1 MKDKEYKTIKR
12 NKTAT
17 LLLVFMAAIAC
28 ITLVAC
34 NQNGESQERVLIVG
48 TTTVVDSLN
57 RLDAAGGA
65 PGYNFDKIA
74 SVVSQI
80 SAVSKID
87 GKYVGVACDY
97 SVSEDG
103 KTVTLTQKANY
114 KWHDGEDVTIDDV
127 EYTLKALQEGE
138 DYKSVTKEGD
148 SLIYAVDMADTFLA
162 KVAGETLVPKHIF
175 EGKTK
180 DTLTDEQSVVG
191 AGPFKFVGIDKAAG
205 TITFEK
211 FEAYPKADSVNF
223 DKVVFKQYGSQ
234 EVLAFAL
241 KNGEVDVTFDYSK
254 GLSADAMSAL
264 DGASGVQLVSQATK
278 QIDKVMFFNN
288 QKMTNVNVKRA
299 IALSIDYGKI
309 RQTFAPS
316 GAAPSREGF
325 VGEGIVGYKETPVW
339 SRDLQKAKELLAGE
353 GYSEQ
358 NKFRFEILVHSGTN
372 DTQYADLL
380 KTQIEESGMVDVVL
394 VAKGSDWQQ
403 YYQGG
408 NHMASFAKIT
418 AKGYDFEAGYGTR
431 YTLAT
436 STNMCPMNPNPVA
449 HGQMLTE
456 DEEGNLTAYGKIL
469 DAINKA
475 TSDEELEKAVG
486 DYQDYMVE
494 NVLCVPFFYA
504 GVTYGASSKLDGF
517 RLDATSGILNVV
529 TFETLKKNA

>member
-1 MKDKEYKTIKR
+1 M
-12 NKTAT
+12 NKSKIIVAMM
-17 LLLVFMAAIAC
+17 LVFIIATTS
-28 ITLVAC
+28 IAFVAC
-34 NQNGESQERVLIVG
+34 NPKNNTKESVLMVG

-87 GKYVGVACDY
+87 GKFVGVDCDY
-97 SVSEDG
+97 KVSKDG
-103 KTVTLTQKANY
+103 KTVTLTQKEGY
-114 KWHDGEDVTIDDV
+114 KWHDGTLVSIEDVK
-127 EYTLKALQEGE
+127 YTLKSLKEGE
-138 DYKSVTKEGD
+138 DYQSVSQDGN
-148 SLIYAVDMADTFLA
+148 SLIFTVDIADTFLS
-162 KVAGETLVPKHIF
+162 KVASETIVPKHIF
-175 EGKTK
+175 DGKTK
-180 DTLTDEQSVVG
+180 DTLTDAESVVG
-191 AGPFKFVGIDKAAG
+191 AGPFRFVAIDKAAG
-205 TITFEK
+205 TIEFEK
-211 FEAYPKADSVNF
+211 FDGYPKADDVKF

-234 EVLAFAL
+234 EVLTLAL
-241 KNGEVDVTFDYSK
+241 KNGEVDMIFDYSK

-264 DGASGVQLVSQATK
+264 DGSSGVQLVSQATK

-325 VGEGIVGYKETPVW
+325 VGEGIVGYKETPAW

-372 DTQYADLL
+372 DTQYVDLL
-380 KTQIEESGMVDVVL
+380 KTQIEESGMVEVVL

-436 STNMCPMNPNPVA
+436 STNKCPMNPNPVA

-456 DEEGNLTAYGKIL
+456 DADGNLTAYGKIL
-469 DAINKA
+469 EAIKKA

>member
-1 MKDKEYKTIKR
+1 MKKSRIFVM
-12 NKTAT
+12 
-17 LLLVFMAAIAC
+17 LMAVAMVVV
-28 ITLVAC
+28 LGLSMVAC
-34 NQNGESQERVLIVG
+34 NPKDNKEQENVLIVG
-48 TTTVVDSLN
+48 TTTTVDTLN

-65 PGYNFDKIA
+65 PGYQFDKIA

-80 SAVSKID
+80 AAISKID
-87 GKYVGVACDY
+87 GKFVGVDCDFT
-97 SVSEDG
+97 VSEDG
-103 KTVTLTQKANY
+103 KTVTLTQRAGY
-114 KWHDGEDVTIDDV
+114 KWHDGENVTIDDV
-127 EYTLKALQEGE
+127 EYTLNNALKEGE
-138 DYKSVTKEGD
+138 AYQSVTKDGN
-148 SLIYAVDMADTFLA
+148 SLIYTVNIADSFLTS
-162 KVAGETLVPKHIF
+162 VAAETLVPKHIF

-180 DTLTDEQSVVG
+180 ETLTDEESVIG
-191 AGPFKFVGIDKAAG
+191 AGPFKFVAIDKDAG

-211 FEAYPKADSVNF
+211 FADYPKADSVRF
-223 DKVVFKQYGSQ
+223 DKVVFKKYGSQ
-234 EVLAFAL
+234 EVLTLAL
-241 KNGEVDVTFDYSK
+241 KNGEVDMIFDYSK

-264 DGASGVQLVSQATK
+264 DGSSGVQLISQATK

-325 VGEGIVGYKETPVW
+325 VGEGIVGYKETPAW

-372 DTQYADLL
+372 DTQYVDLL
-380 KTQIEESGMVDVVL
+380 KTQIEESGMVEVVL

-408 NHMASFAKIT
+408 NHMASFSKIT

-456 DEEGNLTAYGKIL
+456 DADGNFTAYGKIL
-469 DAINKA
+469 EAIKKA